1 LRPWTT
7 VILTLAAATA
17 AAGHAHAKCVLPVPS
32 IVWSF
37 PADGATDVPTNARV
51 VVLTSM
57 AGQTP
62 AKIVVNGVPVS
73 ASSVPYSFEPVLEP
87 NKEHVVTFAVG
98 LSQPVQL
105 GFRFTTGA
113 GPAPAPAPGRPK
125 VERQTTSTTRDLS
138 PACAA
143 ALQVSGCFDTGENTH
158 LVFETTSRPLYW
170 LIERKPGGTGD
181 WQAPTLWP
189 GECGSPEDF
198 IHDHQLRGFDPTRYR
213 LTAVTLAGQTA
224 ATEVVG
230 PGGGLGCAAG
240 GRGPGG
246 AAPLAALLVVA
257 AASLRLAR
265 RRRR

>member
-1 LRPWTT
+1 MRRWTT
-7 VILTLAAATA
+7 AIMVLAAATA
-17 AAGHAHAKCVLPVPS
+17 AAGHAHAKCAPPVPA

-37 PADGATDVPTNARV
+37 PADGATDVPTNTRV

-57 AGQTP
+57 GGPAPGQI
-62 AKIVVNGVPVS
+62 AVNGAPVS
-73 ASSVPYSFEPVLEP
+73 GSAVPYSFEPALEP
-87 NKEHVVTFAVG
+87 NKEHLVTFAVG

-125 VERQTTSTTRDLS
+125 VDRQTTSDTRDLS

-143 ALQVSGCFDTGENTH
+143 ALQVGGCFDTGENTH

-181 WQAPTLWP
+181 WRPPTLWP
-189 GECGSPEDF
+189 GECGPPGDF

-213 LTAVTLAGQTA
+213 LTAVTFAGQTA

-230 PGGGLGCAAG
+230 PGGGLGCAMG
-240 GRGPGG
+240 GRPRG
-246 AAPLAALLVVA
+246 AAPIAGLLVVA
-257 AASLRLAR
+257 GASFCLAR